1 MKKLVFLIILCI
13 CLLPVQ
19 GLPCTTLMIDNNGVP
34 MVGKNYDWNVDAGL
48 VIVNKRNVEKKG
60 VLKIADPNE
69 PILKWTS
76 KFGSVTFNNFSREMA
91 FGGMNEAGLV
101 VESSGVTVDPNAAPE
116 PDARPMVYPPQWVQ
130 YQLDNFS
137 SVEEVIK
144 SDTLM
149 RLPPPNPSVKYPLDF
164 HYFVTDSQ
172 GHCASIEFRNGQ
184 MVYHTGDTMLVKAL
198 TNKTYDE
205 SIKYLNRYNGFGGI
219 LPIALS
225 KALIRLYG
233 ITPSMNALPRF
244 AWLAHMLQETPA
256 SGASVDDVFDILS
269 GVAQPKLSVAPT
281 MWVIVYDIPNRTI
294 HFKTK
299 KNDRMRY
306 VNFASCDFSCST
318 PVKVLDVNADL
329 SGDVSD
335 SFIDYTNE
343 INREL
348 FKAYAPN
355 ITDNI
360 LDLFETYIE
369 SLVCTE

>member
-1 MKKLVFLIILCI
+1 
-13 CLLPVQ
+13 
-19 GLPCTTLMIDNNGVP
+19 
-34 MVGKNYDWNVDAGL
+34 
-48 VIVNKRNVEKKG
+48 
-60 VLKIADPNE
+60 
-69 PILKWTS
+69 
-76 KFGSVTFNNFSREMA
+76 
-91 FGGMNEAGLV
+91 
-101 VESSGVTVDPNAAPE
+101 
-116 PDARPMVYPPQWVQ
+116 
-130 YQLDNFS
+130 
-137 SVEEVIK
+137 
-144 SDTLM
+144 
-149 RLPPPNPSVKYPLDF
+149 
-164 HYFVTDSQ
+164 
-172 GHCASIEFRNGQ
+172 
-184 MVYHTGDTMLVKAL
+184 
-198 TNKTYDE
+198 
-205 SIKYLNRYNGFGGI
+205 
-219 LPIALS
+219 
-225 KALIRLYG
+225 
-233 ITPSMNALPRF
+233 MNALPRF

-299 KNDRMRY
+299 KNDKMRY
-306 VNFASCDFSCST
+306 VKLASCDFSCAT

-343 INREL
+343 MNREL